1 MELYSHVTG
10 LISQNGRRGATML
23 SMDITHPD
31 IEDFIEIKQ
40 DLDKVTKANI
50 SVKITDEFMQSV
62 KEDDDF
68 DLTFTREETG
78 EKKVKTISAKKL
90 YKKIC
95 ECAWNTGEP
104 GVLFWDRIKNY
115 NILSKDETYQLA
127 GTNPCSEIPLP
138 AGGAC
143 LLGSLNLSAF
153 VKNEFSPFACFD
165 YTEFENAIYTC
176 VNELNILLDEG
187 LEGHPLKMQK
197 ESAKKWRP
205 IGLTY

>member
-50 SVKITDEFMQSV
+50 SVKITDKFMQSV

-153 VKNEFSPFACFD
+153 VKNEFSP
-165 YTEFENAIYTC
+165 
-176 VNELNILLDEG
+176 
-187 LEGHPLKMQK
+187 
-197 ESAKKWRP
+197 
-205 IGLTY
+205 